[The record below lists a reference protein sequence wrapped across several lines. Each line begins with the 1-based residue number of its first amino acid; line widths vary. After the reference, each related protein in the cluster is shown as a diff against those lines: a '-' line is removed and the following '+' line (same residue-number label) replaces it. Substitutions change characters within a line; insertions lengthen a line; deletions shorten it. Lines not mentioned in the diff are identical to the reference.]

1 MTRMTWTSWR
11 TCAAVVLAGLALACG
26 APHEQAQ
33 TAPVAAAD
41 PSIEVETAVVSRG
54 AIQPRVAA
62 PGSLVAR
69 RQSEIGAEVQGRIER
84 VFVNVGDR
92 VAAGDPLFQIDR
104 SSYEAQLAQAR
115 AGADLAKA
123 ERMQVESDL
132 ERALALRRKDVMAEQ
147 QVEKLRTG
155 LEVAR
160 AHERQAAQAVELASL
175 ALGRTLVRAPYAA
188 SVAQRLADEGTT
200 ARTAPQT
207 VVVVLQ
213 EVSLLEARVA
223 IPESQLH
230 LVQIGDH
237 ATLRVQGLA
246 DPIDAQ
252 VTSVSDAVDPATRTY
267 LVKMAVP
274 NPDHAL
280 KSGVFVHVEIT
291 PRRASEVV
299 LVPRR
304 AVRSED
310 GESRVFVIRDGRAV
324 PVTVRLGLVSESA
337 AQIVSGVS
345 VGEEVIVGE
354 AISSLAAGQRVRV
367 VRAERPE
374 ARS

>member
-1 MTRMTWTSWR
+1 MMRRSGSGWF
-11 TCAAVVLAGLALACG
+11 AGVLAMLAVACG
-26 APHEQAQ
+26 ASHEKAPV
-33 TAPVAAAD
+33 APVAAAD
-41 PSIEVETAVVSRG
+41 PSVEVETAIVSRG
-54 AIQPRVAA
+54 AIQPRLAA

-69 RQSEIGAEVQGRIER
+69 RQSEIGAEAQGRIER

-92 VAAGDPLFQIDR
+92 VAEGDPLFQIDR

-115 AGADLAKA
+115 AGADLARA
-123 ERMQVESDL
+123 ERLQVESDL
-132 ERALALRRKDVMAEQ
+132 ARARTLHRQDVMAEQ

-160 AHERQAAQAVELASL
+160 AHERQAEQAVELARLNL
-175 ALGRTLVRAPYAA
+175 ARTLVRAPYAA

-207 VVVVLQ
+207 VVLVLQ
-213 EVSLLEARVA
+213 EASTLEARVA

-230 LVQIGDH
+230 LVQVGDP
-237 ATLRVQGLA
+237 ATLRIQGIA
-246 DPIDAQ
+246 DPIETH

-267 LVKMAVP
+267 LVKMTVP
-274 NPDHAL
+274 NPDHTL
-280 KSGVFVHVEIT
+280 KSGVFAHVEIA
-291 PRRASEVV
+291 PQRASQVV
-299 LVPRR
+299 LVPRA

-310 GESRVFVIRDGRAV
+310 GESRVFVVRDGRAV
-324 PVTVRLGLVSESA
+324 SVTVRLGLVSETA

-345 VGEEVIVGE
+345 IGDEVIVGE
-354 AISSLAAGQRVRV
+354 ALSSLSAGQRVRV
-367 VRAERPE
+367 VRAESSA

>member
-1 MTRMTWTSWR
+1 MMRKGWK
-11 TCAAVVLAGLALACG
+11 TCAAGALAGLALACG
-26 APHEQAQ
+26 APREKAQ

-41 PSIEVETAVVSRG
+41 PSLEVETAVVTRG
-54 AIQPRVAA
+54 AIQPRLAA

-69 RQSEIGAEVQGRIER
+69 RQSEIGAEAQGRIER

-92 VAAGDPLFQIDR
+92 VAEGDPLFQIDR

-132 ERALALRRKDVMAEQ
+132 QRAHTLRRQDVMAEQ

-160 AHERQAAQAVELASL
+160 AHERQAEQAVELARLNL
-175 ALGRTLVRAPYAA
+175 ARTLVRAPYAA

-207 VVVVLQ
+207 VVLVLQ
-213 EVSLLEARVA
+213 EASLLEARVA

-230 LVQIGDH
+230 LVQVGDA
-237 ATLRVQGLA
+237 ATLRIQGLA
-246 DPIDAQ
+246 EPIEAR

-267 LVKMAVP
+267 LVKMSVP

-291 PRRASEVV
+291 PQRASEVV
-299 LVPRR
+299 LVPRK

-324 PVTVRLGLVSESA
+324 PITVRLGLVSESA

-345 VGEEVIVGE
+345 VGDEVIVGE
-354 AISSLAAGQRVRV
+354 AISSLSAGQRVRV
-367 VRAERPE
+367 VRADHPE